1 MRSSQGNRP
10 VCHAKPDKLPTGATP
25 ETGKPQHGCCGFCL
39 SLAGKQT
46 ARQENAT
53 RKEKSDKQ
61 NGKPLTARRTP
72 PQPPGQTQQPW
83 PIDRLWMS
91 KPLSPPL
98 DNSIKTTKTPSTR
111 NRILYAQDAAPHHP
125 V

>member
-1 MRSSQGNRP
+1 MLRLLSVVGR
-10 VCHAKPDKLPTGATP
+10 ATDGP
-25 ETGKPQHGCCGFCL
+25 SGK
-39 SLAGKQT
+39 
-46 ARQENAT
+46 RDQE
-53 RKEKSDKQ
+53 RKSDKQ
-61 NGKPLTARRTP
+61 DGKPLTAHRTP

-98 DNSIKTTKTPSTR
+98 DNSVQTTKTPSTY
-111 NRILYAQDAAPHHP
+111 NRILYAQDAAPQHP

>member
-1 MRSSQGNRP
+1 MLRLLSVFGQDTDGPS
-10 VCHAKPDKLPTGATP
+10 
-25 ETGKPQHGCCGFCL
+25 GK
-39 SLAGKQT
+39 
-46 ARQENAT
+46 RDQE
-53 RKEKSDKQ
+53 RESDKQ
-61 NGKPLTARRTP
+61 DGKPLTARRTP

-98 DNSIKTTKTPSTR
+98 DNSVETTKTPSTR
-111 NRILYAQDAAPHHP
+111 NRILYEQDAAPHHP